1 MNSLQSTV
9 LTSSNEGLFLA
20 LDDDDGGDDC
30 DGDDAAF
37 KQRLEDLVI
46 GERTWTWA

>member
-9 LTSSNEGLFLA
+9 LTSSNEGLILA
-20 LDDDDGGDDC
+20 LDDDDD

-46 GERTWTWA
+46 GVRTWTWA

>member
-9 LTSSNEGLFLA
+9 LTSSNEGLILA
-20 LDDDDGGDDC
+20 LDDDDDC